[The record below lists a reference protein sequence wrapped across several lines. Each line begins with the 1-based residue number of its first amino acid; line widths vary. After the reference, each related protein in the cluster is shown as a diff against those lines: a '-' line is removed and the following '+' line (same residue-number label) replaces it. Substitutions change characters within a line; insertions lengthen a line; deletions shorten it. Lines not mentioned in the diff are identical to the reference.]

1 LSGEYGEGKG
11 RGGSRC
17 VRRPRSKSPGDQIEG
32 VVPSDALPAVAA
44 QRRPALHA
52 SVSLVSAVAR
62 ALLSSSTSA
71 LQGTCSHRE
80 GVETLLSA
88 DTLKRSRAQSA
99 GALCIMDPR
108 LARYIDLSGLLAR
121 ARACRASIHLSIRRQ
136 MGRCIYPSVSL
147 SSFRRGR
154 RALAAVAADKH
165 ACPPRQARGLVR
177 ARAARGWRC
186 SGRTTSPCGTSS

>member
-32 VVPSDALPAVAA
+32 VVPSDALPAGAA

-147 SSFRRGR
+147 SICLFADRWEDASIRLSLCLASAGAAVPLPRWLPTSMRVPPAR
-154 RALAAVAADKH
+154 RA
-165 ACPPRQARGLVR
+165 
-177 ARAARGWRC
+177 GW
-186 SGRTTSPCGTSS
+186 